1 MCKILPASISGGSLQ
16 TNYLYQINN
25 FINPLY
31 DKNKIKKEKVNKIK
45 YDKSLTNTI
54 DLDMIKYY
62 YKIVK

>member
-1 MCKILPASISGGSLQ
+1 MFLYPINGYNSQ

-25 FINPLY
+25 FINVLC

-45 YDKSLTNTI
+45 CDKSLTNTI
-54 DLDMIKYY
+54 DLDVIKYY